1 MPRKGPIEKRR
12 HVGPDSRFTSTQVQR
27 FINRILQKG
36 KKSIAQR
43 IVYDA
48 FDLVKQRTNQE
59 PQEVFKKA
67 IKNVT
72 PLVKVK
78 ARRIGGSTYQVPIE
92 VGQFEGES
100 LGARWLIH
108 AARNRS
114 GKSMSEKL
122 ASELCDAS
130 SGQGTAFKKK
140 EDTHKMAEANKAFAH
155 YRY

>member
-1 MPRKGPIEKRR
+1 MSRKSRAERR
-12 HVGPDSRFTSTQVQR
+12 IVEADHKFKSIHIQR
-27 FINRILQKG
+27 FINRIMQRG
-36 KKSIAQR
+36 KKSTAQR
-43 IVYDA
+43 IVYHA
-48 FDLVKQRTNQE
+48 FDLVKQRSNQD
-59 PQEVFKKA
+59 PLDVFKKA
-67 IKNVT
+67 IRNAT

-100 LGARWLIH
+100 LGSRWLI
-108 AARNRS
+108 ASARNRS

-122 ASELCDAS
+122 AAELSDAA
-130 SGQGTAFKKK
+130 SGQGSAVKKR

>member
-1 MPRKGPIEKRR
+1 MTRKGPVERR
-12 HVGPDSRFTSTQVQR
+12 RTVEPDSRFKSTNIQR
-27 FINRILQKG
+27 FINRMMRKG
-36 KKSIAQR
+36 KKSTAQR

-48 FDLVKQRTNQE
+48 FDIVKQKTNQE
-59 PQEVFKKA
+59 PIEMFKKA
-67 IKNVT
+67 IRNVT

-100 LGARWLIH
+100 LGSRWLIN
-108 AARNRS
+108 AAKNRP
-114 GKSMSEKL
+114 GKSMREKL
-122 ASELCDAS
+122 AQELMDAANS
-130 SGQGTAFKKK
+130 QGTAVKKR

>member
-1 MPRKGPIEKRR
+1 MSRKSRAERR
-12 HVGPDSRFTSTQVQR
+12 VISPDVKFKSSNIQR
-27 FINRILQKG
+27 FINRIMQFG
-36 KKSIAQR
+36 KKATAQR
-43 IVYDA
+43 IVYGALDV
-48 FDLVKQRTNQE
+48 VKEKTNQDSLTI
-59 PQEVFKKA
+59 FKKA

-100 LGARWLIH
+100 LGSRWLIQS
-108 AARNRS
+108 ARNRT
-114 GKSMSEKL
+114 GKSMIEKL
-122 ASELCDAS
+122 ATEFIDAS
-130 SGQGTAFKKK
+130 NGQGVAVKKR

>member
-1 MPRKGPIEKRR
+1 MPRKGKVDKRKVSADTR
-12 HVGPDSRFTSTQVQR
+12 YKSIHIQR
-27 FINRILQKG
+27 FINRIMQRG
-36 KKSIAQR
+36 KKSIAQK
-43 IVYDA
+43 IVYNSL
-48 FDLVKQRTNQE
+48 DLIKQKSDQE
-59 PQEVFKKA
+59 PVETFKKA

-100 LGARWLIH
+100 LGSRWLIT
-108 AARNRS
+108 AARKRP
-114 GKSMSEKL
+114 GKSMMEKL
-122 ASELCDAS
+122 TNELIDAAN
-130 SGQGTAFKKK
+130 GQGTAVKKR

>member
-1 MPRKGPIEKRR
+1 MPRKGRAEKRK
-12 HVGPDSRFTSTQVQR
+12 VEPDLKFKSTNIQR

-36 KKSIAQR
+36 KKATAQR
-43 IVYDA
+43 IVYGA
-48 FDLVKQRTNQE
+48 FDFIKERTNQD
-59 PQEVFKKA
+59 PVTVFKKA
-67 IKNVT
+67 IKNVS

-100 LGARWLIH
+100 LGSRWLIM
-108 AARNRS
+108 AARNRT
-114 GKSMSEKL
+114 GKSMLEKL
-122 ASELCDAS
+122 AAEILDAS
-130 SGQGTAFKKK
+130 NGQGTAVKKR

>member
-1 MPRKGPIEKRR
+1 MSRKGPVERR
-12 HVGPDSRFTSTQVQR
+12 RTVEPDSKFKSTILQR
-27 FINRILQKG
+27 FINRIIQKG

-48 FDLVKQRTNQE
+48 MDIIKQKTNQDTI
-59 PQEVFKKA
+59 EVFKKA
-67 IKNVT
+67 IKNVS

-100 LGARWLIH
+100 LGTRWVIH
-108 AARNRS
+108 AARKRPGRS
-114 GKSMSEKL
+114 MKEKL
-122 ASELCDAS
+122 SQELMDAANN
-130 SGQGTAFKKK
+130 QGTAYKKR

>member
-1 MPRKGPIEKRR
+1 MSRKGPVERR
-12 HVGPDSRFTSTQVQR
+12 RTVEPDSKFKSTILQR
-27 FINRILQKG
+27 FINRIIQKG

-48 FDLVKQRTNQE
+48 MDIIKQKTNQD
-59 PQEVFKKA
+59 PIEVFKKA
-67 IKNVT
+67 IKNVS

-92 VGQFEGES
+92 VSQFEGES
-100 LGARWLIH
+100 LGTRWVIH
-108 AARNRS
+108 AARKRPGRS
-114 GKSMSEKL
+114 MKEKL
-122 ASELCDAS
+122 SQELMDAANN
-130 SGQGTAFKKK
+130 QGTAYKKR

>member
-1 MPRKGPIEKRR
+1 MPRKGRAEKRR
-12 HVGPDSRFTSTQVQR
+12 VEPDTKFKSTNIQR

-36 KKSIAQR
+36 KKSTAQR
-43 IVYDA
+43 IVYGA
-48 FDLVKQRTNQE
+48 LDLVKERTNQD
-59 PQEVFKKA
+59 PATVFKKA
-67 IKNVT
+67 IKNVS

-100 LGARWLIH
+100 LGSRWLIM
-108 AARNRS
+108 AARKRS
-114 GKSMSEKL
+114 GKTMIEKL
-122 ASELCDAS
+122 ATEIIDAS
-130 SGQGTAFKKK
+130 NSQGTAVKKR